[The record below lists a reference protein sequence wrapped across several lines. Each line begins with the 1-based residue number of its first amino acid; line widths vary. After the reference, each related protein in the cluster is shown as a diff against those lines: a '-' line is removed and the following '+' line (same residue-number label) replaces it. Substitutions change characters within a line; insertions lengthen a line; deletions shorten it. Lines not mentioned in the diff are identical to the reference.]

1 MAWLHSFGDGSTV
14 DARIGTGLWSD
25 PNDAKGP
32 QLRPPA
38 GIVAGELKPPKVLL
52 GSLSTNATVTGAV
65 FKLTAHRLM
74 DWPALTL
81 VGLNARLALVAG
93 WDISMAWAGDNPDDK
108 ASRQAPNIATVPPSP
123 PRARC

>member
-1 MAWLHSFGDGSTV
+1 MLLYTSAMYWIHSFGDRITSDAGIETV
-14 DARIGTGLWSD
+14 LCPGHNDKPGL
-25 PNDAKGP
+25 
-32 QLRPPA
+32 QLRPA
-38 GIVAGELKPPKVLL
+38 GGIVAGELKPPKVLL

-108 ASRQAPNIATVPPSP
+108 ASRQAPNIAT
-123 PRARC
+123 